1 MALRSQ
7 RRHAE
12 TIFVEDA
19 SPVKKG
25 LLERHLQVAKPM
37 DGVTGGVSKVP
48 SRQTNGTTVK

>member
-25 LLERHLQVAKPM
+25 LLERHLQVPKPM